1 MSSLRFD
8 LHAASVL
15 APGLA
20 SLDDLREA
28 CRRGSLP
35 EATAPL
41 VLPAPAALPA
51 NERRRASP
59 VVRLTLACIEQALQ
73 SSPFGVET
81 LRSVFATD
89 EGTGEVCDQMLEVI
103 ATTRQVSPL
112 VFPNTVQNAASGYFS
127 IAWRNHQP
135 ATVASLG
142 LESFASGLL
151 CAVTDA
157 VATGQPVLLVAY
169 DPAMTGPMRE
179 LLPITDHTATAWIL
193 SAAPAFADVPVLGSF
208 VLDLETQGTT
218 PPSAMPPWLPAAWSG
233 HSSARALAALG
244 LLEAAEGS
252 CFRMTVG
259 GQLLGI
265 RRVAEASS

>member
-1 MSSLRFD
+1 MSSLRFE

-28 CRRGSLP
+28 CRRGTPP
-35 EATAPL
+35 EPTAPL
-41 VLPAPAALPA
+41 ILPAPAVLPA

-73 SSPFGVET
+73 SSPFKVET

-112 VFPNTVQNAASGYFS
+112 VFPNTVQNAASGFFS
-127 IAWRNHQP
+127 IAWRNRQP

-169 DPAMTGPMRE
+169 DPAMTGPMHE

-193 SAAPAFADVPVLGSF
+193 SAAPAFADAPVLGSF
-208 VLDLETQGTT
+208 VLDLEPQGTT

-252 CFRMTVG
+252 CFRMTLG
-259 GQLLGI
+259 GQLLSI

>member
-1 MSSLRFD
+1 VSSLRFA

-20 SLDDLREA
+20 SLGELREA
-28 CRRGSLP
+28 CRRGGPLA
-35 EATAPL
+35 ATAPL

-51 NERRRASP
+51 NERRRASQ
-59 VVRLTLACIEQALQ
+59 VVRLALACIDQALQ

-103 ATTRQVSPL
+103 ATNRQVSPL
-112 VFPNTVQNAASGYFS
+112 LFPNTVQNAASGYFS

-151 CAVTDA
+151 CAVTEA
-157 VATGQPVLLVAY
+157 AATGQPVLLVAY
-169 DPAMTGPMRE
+169 DAAMNGPMRE
-179 LLPITDHTATAWIL
+179 LLPITQPTATAWIL
-193 SAAPAFADVPVLGSF
+193 SAAPAFAHVPVLGSF
-208 VLDLETQGTT
+208 ALDLEPRGTT
-218 PPSAMPPWLPAAWSG
+218 PPSAMPSWLPQAWSE

-244 LLEAAEGS
+244 LLESAGGTA
-252 CFRMTVG
+252 FRMTLG
-259 GQLLGI
+259 GQLLSI
-265 RRVAEASS
+265 RRVEVALS

>member
-1 MSSLRFD
+1 MSTLRFA

-20 SLDDLREA
+20 SLGELREA
-28 CRRGSLP
+28 CRRGRPL
-35 EATAPL
+35 EAAAAL
-41 VLPAPAALPA
+41 ELPAPAALPA
-51 NERRRASP
+51 NERRRASQ

-112 VFPNTVQNAASGYFS
+112 VFPNTVQNAASGFFS
-127 IAWRNHQP
+127 IAWRNRQP

-193 SAAPAFADVPVLGSF
+193 SAARASADVPVLGSF
-208 VLDLETQGTT
+208 VLDLETQGAT
-218 PPSAMPPWLPAAWSG
+218 PPSPMPPWLPAAWSG

-252 CFRMTVG
+252 CFRMTLG
-259 GQLLGI
+259 GQLLSI